1 VLKLVK
7 FPIPQ
12 SERKEFALKYGETLI
27 ALLKKYL
34 RHRLPPEWSY
44 EIYYKPSEN
53 QSFGEEKLIIKILT
67 MTSEGEYSNTIELPF
82 MIYIPNKVY
91 VNIPSFSE
99 LEDTLLRFIQNSV
112 LESVRPIKPKE
123 VLSKS

>member
-1 VLKLVK
+1 MLKLVK

-12 SERKEFALKYGETLI
+12 NERKEFALKYSETLI

-34 RHRLPPEWSY
+34 RHRLPQEWSY
-44 EIYYKPSEN
+44 EIAYKPSQN
-53 QSFGEEKLIIKILT
+53 QNSGEEKLTIKIAT
-67 MTSEGEYSNTIELPF
+67 TTSEGEYSNVLELPF
-82 MIYIPNKVY
+82 MVYIPNKVY

-99 LEDTLLRFIQNSV
+99 LEDILLKFIQTSV

-123 VLSKS
+123 VLSKP

>member
-1 VLKLVK
+1 
-7 FPIPQ
+7 
-12 SERKEFALKYGETLI
+12 
-27 ALLKKYL
+27 
-34 RHRLPPEWSY
+34 
-44 EIYYKPSEN
+44 
-53 QSFGEEKLIIKILT
+53 